1 MINIY
6 ANLYLQSRGSAP
18 GVGDPDPDSWLICQ
32 PPWFLLLA
40 ALVFPGLSGL
50 QGWDAK
56 VLTGLKQLS
65 AFLGVTG
72 QSRKEGP
79 LLWGF
84 PSAFDLKSSTARLLF
99 RVALNYGTE
108 SLCVDCILVNVD
120 IIGMHSFHQVIWKQT
135 DSYNML

>member
-1 MINIY
+1 M
-6 ANLYLQSRGSAP
+6 
-18 GVGDPDPDSWLICQ
+18 
-32 PPWFLLLA
+32 
-40 ALVFPGLSGL
+40 
-50 QGWDAK
+50 
-56 VLTGLKQLS
+56 LTGLKQLS

-84 PSAFDLKSSTARLLF
+84 PRLPSMESSTARLLF

-108 SLCVDCILVNVD
+108 SLCVDCILDNLD
-120 IIGMHSFHQVIWKQT
+120 IIGTHYLQQVIWKQT